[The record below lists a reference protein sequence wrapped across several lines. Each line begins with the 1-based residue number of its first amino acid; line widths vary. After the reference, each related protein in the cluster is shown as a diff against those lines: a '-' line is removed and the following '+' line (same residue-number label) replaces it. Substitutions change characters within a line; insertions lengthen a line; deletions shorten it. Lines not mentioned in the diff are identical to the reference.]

1 MPTSVA
7 GVICDRTPDV
17 DGRAEALTDSG
28 QNADHREGSHRV
40 ASRDGMQKVENY
52 FRNARVEKLISF
64 GP

>member
-1 MPTSVA
+1 M
-7 GVICDRTPDV
+7 
-17 DGRAEALTDSG
+17 AEQKHSG